1 MIRHSPATAAPLPK
15 ARKTDMHK
23 ARYWLLLKIA
33 KMPKVFTYGAGVL
46 IALTLG
52 LVTMIA
58 TVWLDQNRVAQRH
71 GDAIRIFQ
79 AITAESTALL
89 DHLVSHDGLDCGQAD
104 LLHMNAHLLKS
115 RYLREIGILNEDRG
129 LICSTALGRVA
140 EPIKGDYPVHV
151 SRSGLQLLNNIPLTM
166 AEKKLAAVIIQR
178 PPFNVVLSPFA
189 TGDIYASAD
198 AVWLRTAD
206 GLTLLSAAVESVEIP
221 GMRERAA
228 RLERPDFELRGMG
241 YELVTTAPGLDVA
254 LQTQRGPGTIVRES
268 GMLLPVLLA
277 GSLLIAVLAV
287 GTIAPYVL
295 KLSDL
300 RNRIGFLCNERH
312 LALVYQPVFDLTTM
326 RPVGCEVL
334 ARLKED
340 GRPWMPDRM
349 IPAIQAAGLEQR
361 FDHAVTRKAIR
372 ELAAHLPVWNGK
384 LSIAVNYFP
393 ESVNPDELIP
403 VLTGALRAAGRRDL
417 EICIEIT
424 EHSLS
429 SELIAEVQ
437 CLKAQGFLIAV
448 DDFGTGYSNL
458 KSVTRLSP
466 DRLKIDRSFV
476 HELEGATVRSSLIP
490 EIVDIARAVNAQT
503 VAEGIENMEQ
513 ARLLTV
519 AGVRYGQGYALARPM
534 EIAQFTALIAKFK

>member
-1 MIRHSPATAAPLPK
+1 
-15 ARKTDMHK
+15 MHK

-46 IALTLG
+46 IALALG

-79 AITAESTALL
+79 AISAESTALL
-89 DHLVSHDGLDCGQAD
+89 DHLVSHDGLGCGQAD

-206 GLTLLSAAVESVEIP
+206 GLTLLSPAVESVEIP

-295 KLSDL
+295 KLSGL
-300 RNRIGFLCNERH
+300 RNRIGFLCDEAH
-312 LALVYQPVFDLTTM
+312 LALVYQTVFDLTTM

-361 FDHAVTRKAIR
+361 FDHAVTKKAIR

-384 LSIAVNYFP
+384 FSIAVNYFP
-393 ESVNPDELIP
+393 ESVKPDELIP
-403 VLTGALRAAGRRDL
+403 VLTDALRAAGRRDL

-476 HELEGATVRSSLIP
+476 HELEGAPVRSSLIP

-513 ARLLTV
+513 ARLLTL
-519 AGVRYGQGYALARPM
+519 AGVHYGQGYALARPM